1 MNIMKTCVYPGS
13 FDPVTYGHLDIIVRA
28 AKTFDKV
35 IVAVGVNSSKKYT
48 FSTQQ
53 RIDMLRNNI
62 KQTNVEVKEFS
73 GLLADFAYENNVG
86 TIIKGVRNNQDF
98 DYERLLHDINLTQQA
113 GIDTHILVADNKLS
127 HVSSSAAK
135 ELCRFQGLVHDY
147 VPLVVKENLEWA
159 LNNQYILG
167 VTGEIGMGKS
177 YVSGKIV
184 DLFSMDAGF
193 TFPVFN
199 IDLDKVAHE
208 LYESNEPV
216 HINLRENITKEFGM
230 TSFDRKWLGEIV
242 FNDSEKLQ
250 YLNSMVRIPILTQL
264 RKRIKGLKGLILL
277 NGALLVEGDYLSLCN
292 NNVVIVESTQE
303 QQNINLKN
311 RGLNDKQIER
321 RIQSQFNTGEK
332 YRAVKKA
339 IAKDSHGSLILYQNV
354 LGDPYYRHITETL
367 LNPLR
372 NTIREKLQ
380 FMKIDVYRSAKTD

>member
-1 MNIMKTCVYPGS
+1 MKTCVYPGS
-13 FDPVTYGHLDIIVRA
+13 FDPVTYGHLDIIGRA

-48 FSTQQ
+48 FSTTQ
-53 RIDMLRNNI
+53 RINMLRNNI
-62 KQTNVEVKEFS
+62 KQKNVEVKEFS

-135 ELCRFQGLVHDY
+135 ELCKFQGLVQDY
-147 VPLVVKENLEWA
+147 VPLSVKENLEWA

-193 TFPVFN
+193 TFPVHN

-216 HINLRENITKEFGM
+216 HVKLRENIATEFNM
-230 TSFDRKWLGEIV
+230 TAFDRKWLGEIV

-250 YLNSMVRIPILTQL
+250 YLNSMVRVPILTQL

-292 NNVVIVESTQE
+292 NNVVIVENTPE
-303 QQNINLKN
+303 QQHINLKN

-321 RIQSQFNTGEK
+321 RITSQFNTGEK
-332 YRAVKKA
+332 YRAVKRA
-339 IAKDSHGSLILYQNV
+339 IAKDNHGSLILYQNV
-354 LGDPYYRHITETL
+354 LSDPYYKHITETL
-367 LNPLR
+367 LDPLR
-372 NTIREKLQ
+372 DAIWNKLKYIQ
-380 FMKIDVYRSAKTD
+380 IDPYAKSV

>member
-1 MNIMKTCVYPGS
+1 MKTCVYPGS
-13 FDPVTYGHLDIIVRA
+13 FDPVTYGHLDIIGRA

-53 RIDMLRNNI
+53 RINMLRSNI

-135 ELCRFQGLVHDY
+135 ELCKFQGLVQDY
-147 VPLVVKENLEWA
+147 VPLSVKENLEWA

-177 YVSGKIV
+177 YVSSKIV
-184 DLFSMDAGF
+184 GLFSMDAGF
-193 TFPVFN
+193 TFPVHN

-216 HINLRENITKEFGM
+216 HVKLRENIATEFNM
-230 TSFDRKWLGEIV
+230 TAFDRKWLGEIV

-292 NNVVIVESTQE
+292 NNVVIVENTQE
-303 QQNINLKN
+303 QQHINLKN

-321 RIQSQFNTGEK
+321 RITSQFNTGEK
-332 YRAVKKA
+332 YRAVKRA
-339 IAKDSHGSLILYQNV
+339 IAKNNHGSLILYQNV
-354 LGDPYYRHITETL
+354 LSDPYYKHITETL
-367 LNPLR
+367 LDPLR
-372 NTIREKLQ
+372 NVIWNKLKYMQ
-380 FMKIDVYRSAKTD
+380 IDPYAKSV